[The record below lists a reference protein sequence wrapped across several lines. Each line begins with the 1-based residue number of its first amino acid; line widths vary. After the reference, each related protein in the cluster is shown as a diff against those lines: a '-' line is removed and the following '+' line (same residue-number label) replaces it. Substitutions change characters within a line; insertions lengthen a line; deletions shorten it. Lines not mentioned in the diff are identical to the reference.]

1 MTCIFCGCTDAAACP
16 GGCSW
21 VSPKLPI
28 CSSCVELLR
37 YAMSDAAVRDR
48 HRQLVTIRRA
58 TARRAAARAK
68 KRRKR

>member
-1 MTCIFCGCTDAAACP
+1 MICIFCGCTDAAACP

-21 VSPKLPI
+21 VSAKLPI

-48 HRQLVTIRRA
+48 HRQFLTRRA
-58 TARRAAARAK
+58 TARRAAGRAK